1 MGKAS
6 SSKKVSRVARTGG
19 GRTKRGTTS
28 WFWPLFI
35 GMVVILG
42 TTGVAFS
49 KVQQNARTSDDTP
62 PRAAGDGKSGD
73 HWHAALGFN
82 VCGQFLPDIADQADP
97 LGIHSHGDGIVHI
110 HPFRSKSAGG
120 NATLGVYFDAVTA
133 KVSTTEIAL
142 PGQDAKKT
150 GEKCGDKPAQ
160 VRVKTWPSKDPGA
173 EGSVVPGDPS
183 DLRPTDGQLITIAFL
198 PDGEDIPRPPSAP
211 NLDKLTDVPG
221 ATTSTTPGS
230 APTTVGGDTTVP
242 PDPSATTP
250 PPTAPPQTAPPD
262 TAPPDTAPPGTARP
276 GNSPR
281 NFPDSPPDTFT
292 RSSP

>member
-19 GRTKRGTTS
+19 GRTRRGTTS
-28 WFWPLFI
+28 WFWPVFI
-35 GMVVILG
+35 GVVVVLG

-49 KVQQNARTSDDTP
+49 KVQQNAKTGDDTP
-62 PRAAGDGKSGD
+62 PRAAGEGKSGD

-82 VCGQFLPDIADQADP
+82 ICGRFLPDIADQADP
-97 LGIHSHGDGIVHI
+97 LGIHSHGDGVVHI
-110 HPFRSKSAGG
+110 HPFRSSSAGR
-120 NATLGVYFDAVTA
+120 NATLGVYFDAVKA
-133 KVSTTEIAL
+133 KVSETEIRL

-150 GEKCGDKPAQ
+150 GERCGDKPAQ

-173 EGSVVPGDPS
+173 EGTVVAGDPS

-211 NLDKLTDVPG
+211 NLDQLTDVPG
-221 ATTSTTPGS
+221 ATPSTTPES
-230 APTTVGGDTTVP
+230 APTTAGGETTVP

-250 PPTAPPQTAPPD
+250 PQTSAPVD
-262 TAPPDTAPPGTARP
+262 TAPPDTSATTTPVVP
-276 GNSPR
+276 
-281 NFPDSPPDTFT
+281 
-292 RSSP
+292 